1 MFAYLFWG
9 VDMKKYDGVLQRV
22 RAVEEKHGIKYAKTD
37 GKLYISLKFIYSAIG
52 VWTFFMNLFF
62 VLGFLLMYSGTENFA
77 SVKNSIITVSV
88 CTGVMVLGYVLNCF
102 KLYLAGGI
110 LSVVPTVFLIPL
122 FGGILKDSSGFL
134 GFKLSFYW
142 RHLGPLVAMVI
153 LMVWLTVIALRANI
167 KTDRQYKKV
176 TENLFSIYSVGEDA
190 QDMSEEQWDE
200 FLSTY
205 TPSHI
210 KKQNKKTTQPIE
222 E

>member
-1 MFAYLFWG
+1 
-9 VDMKKYDGVLQRV
+9 MKKYDGVLQRV
-22 RAVEEKHGIKYAKTD
+22 RIVEEKYGIKYAKTD
-37 GKLYISLKFIYSAIG
+37 GRLYKSLKLIYSIIG
-52 VWTFFMNLFF
+52 AWTFFMNLFF

-88 CTGVMVLGYVLNCF
+88 CTGVMVIGYALNCF

-122 FGGILKDSSGFL
+122 FGGILEDSLGFL

-153 LMVWLTVIALRANI
+153 LMVWLTVIALRAKI

-176 TENLFSIYSVGEDA
+176 TENLFNRYNFGVEGQE
-190 QDMSEEQWDE
+190 MTEEQWDE

-205 TPSHI
+205 NPLEYKGQFI
-210 KKQNKKTTQPIE
+210 KQEQQEK
-222 E
+222 